1 MNPILWAQAAAALSI
16 NPVVWTAASALTGVG
31 LELAYR
37 RGLAFW
43 PNVWWIAPL
52 SLLLTYG
59 IYQTVRSDLGWLGG
73 IVIFGAMTA
82 ALRLSL
88 AFTLGH
94 ETPSVGSF
102 VSGVVLGL
110 GVLVRLIWR

>member
-1 MNPILWAQAAAALSI
+1 MNPVLWA
-16 NPVVWTAASALTGVG
+16 AASALASVG

-37 RGLAFW
+37 RGIDFW
-43 PNVWWIAPL
+43 PNSWWIAPT

-59 IYQTVRSDLGWLGG
+59 IYHTVRSDLGWLGG

-82 ALRLSL
+82 TLRLGL

-102 VSGVVLGL
+102 VSGAVLGL